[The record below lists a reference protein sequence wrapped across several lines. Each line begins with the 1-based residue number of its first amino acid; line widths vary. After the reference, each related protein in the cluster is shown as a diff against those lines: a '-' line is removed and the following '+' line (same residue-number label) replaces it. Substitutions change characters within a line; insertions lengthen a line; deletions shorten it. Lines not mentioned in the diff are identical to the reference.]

1 MLGLQPSAL
10 DYAPMAAIIIKLR
23 TGIAILL
30 FGAPMV
36 CWAPSRPTMLDPPKD
51 RGRGSGRI
59 RRSPAT

>member
-1 MLGLQPSAL
+1 
-10 DYAPMAAIIIKLR
+10 MAAIIIKLR

-36 CWAPSRPTMLDPPKD
+36 CWAPSRPTMPDPPKD